1 MSAEATDLESQTWRP
16 SKPLMVFFGGCAL
29 LFVLRLILGFIAVP
43 PQVAIVLSV
52 LTTAIFILVPVIALF
67 AGASADWKPSNAWIL
82 MLVGAI
88 LHGGNFLLMRQVKL
102 DAISNLLSQN
112 LMQFG
117 MLCWTLALG
126 VLVAILIREKNMLL
140 PIAIFLAGMDALLI
154 LAPMTPQA
162 QIIAQNPEIVGNI
175 GLRIPSVKS
184 TTPENPNVPVGVN
197 DLGYVGP
204 ADLFISAMFF
214 AALFRYK
221 MRAKET
227 ATWLGPVLL
236 GYLFIVLATSMPLPA
251 LVPIGITVLII
262 NWREFQMKKEEKQAT
277 WLVAFIALAMAGFG
291 LYARINYKPPELPPE
306 SSQMDPSQGSPKP
319 GDLPP
324 QAPPDQNR

>member
-1 MSAEATDLESQTWRP
+1 MSAEAIAIEPQGWRP
-16 SKPLMVFFGGCAL
+16 SKPLVVFFGGCAL
-29 LFVLRLILGFIAVP
+29 LFVLRLLLGFVAVP
-43 PQVAIVLSV
+43 PQVAMVLSL
-52 LTTAIFILVPVIALF
+52 LTTAIFILVPIIALF
-67 AGASADWKPSNAWIL
+67 AGAAADWKPGKAWIL
-82 MLVGAI
+82 LLVGGV
-88 LHGGNFLLMRQVKL
+88 LHGGNFVLMRQVKL
-102 DAISNLLSQN
+102 DPIAALFSQN

-117 MLCWTLALG
+117 MLCWTLGLG
-126 VLVAILIREKNMLL
+126 VLVSILIREKNMLL
-140 PIAIFLAGMDALLI
+140 PIALFLAGMDALLI

-162 QIIAQNPEIVGNI
+162 QIVAQNPEIVGNM

-214 AALFRYK
+214 AAMFRYK

-236 GYLFIVLATSMPLPA
+236 GYLLIVLATSMPLPA
-251 LVPIGITVLII
+251 LVPIGLTVLII
-262 NWREFQMKKEEKQAT
+262 NWREFQMKKDEKAAT
-277 WLVAFIALAMAGFG
+277 WLVAFIALAMASYG
-291 LYARINYKPPELPPE
+291 LYARITYKPPALPTEPL
-306 SSQMDPSQGSPKP
+306 QMDPSQAPPKP
-319 GDLPP
+319 GDLPS